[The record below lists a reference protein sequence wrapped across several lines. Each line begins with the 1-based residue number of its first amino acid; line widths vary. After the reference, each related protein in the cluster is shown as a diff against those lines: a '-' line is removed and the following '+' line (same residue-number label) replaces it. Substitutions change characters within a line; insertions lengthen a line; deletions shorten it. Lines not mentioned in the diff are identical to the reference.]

1 MSVSSEQRFD
11 PKFES
16 QADDTETFARTALGS
31 MSTAARAGVV
41 NRTHRV
47 VRQRA
52 KVIQE
57 RRSQVRSLMVPLIV
71 CSALLILTC
80 LAVWTGLYQYQAAEA
95 AEAVQ
100 ADVASLAANDAN
112 NQFLVVLL
120 WFVPVSIALLAT
132 VWFRRARNDADRE
145 IVR

>member
-1 MSVSSEQRFD
+1 MSLTFD
-11 PKFES
+11 PRFES
-16 QADDTETFARTALGS
+16 QADDSEAFARAALGRVN
-31 MSTAARAGVV
+31 TVARSGVV

-47 VRQRA
+47 VRHRA
-52 KVIQE
+52 KVLQA
-57 RRSQVRSLMVPLIV
+57 RRSHVRSLWIPLIV

-100 ADVASLAANDAN
+100 ADVAALATNDVN

-120 WFVPVSIALLAT
+120 WFVPVSMALLAA
-132 VWFRRARNDADRE
+132 VWLRRVHNGAERE
-145 IVR
+145 MVR

>member
-1 MSVSSEQRFD
+1 MN
-11 PKFES
+11 
-16 QADDTETFARTALGS
+16 
-31 MSTAARAGVV
+31 TAARAGVV

-52 KVIQE
+52 KVMQA
-57 RRSQVRSLMVPLIV
+57 RRSHVRSLMVPLIV
-71 CSALLILTC
+71 CSSLLILTC

-100 ADVASLAANDAN
+100 ADVAALAAADAN
-112 NQFLVVLL
+112 NHLLLVLL
-120 WFVPVSIALLAT
+120 WFVPVSIALLAA
-132 VWFRRARNDADRE
+132 VWLRRARNGAERE

>member
-1 MSVSSEQRFD
+1 M
-11 PKFES
+11 
-16 QADDTETFARTALGS
+16 
-31 MSTAARAGVV
+31 
-41 NRTHRV
+41 
-47 VRQRA
+47 
-52 KVIQE
+52 QE
-57 RRSQVRSLMVPLIV
+57 RRSHVRSLMVPLIV

-100 ADVASLAANDAN
+100 ADVAALAANDAN

-145 IVR
+145 IAR